1 MTTVL
6 DQRYELL
13 EQIGHGGMA
22 TVWRG
27 LDLRLRR
34 PVAIKAL
41 GAAMLQ
47 DPDMRQ
53 RFWREA
59 QTIAALAHPA
69 IVAVYDVSV
78 DRDRAYVVMEL
89 VDGPSVARLLESGP
103 LPVAQAV
110 DIAAQTC
117 AALAA
122 AHAAG
127 VVHRDITPGNLLLA
141 ESGALKVCD
150 FGIAAWE
157 RDAYPALIAGTPG
170 YIAPEQTQGGPID
183 ARTDLYGLGCV
194 LSAMITGAPPGPAGV
209 PPHPAPP
216 ALADLI
222 SRLTAPDPA
231 DRPATAIEVAA
242 ELDRLRTGWSD
253 ATEVLAAAPTATR
266 VLTALPPAGRAQ
278 VPVAGPA
285 TAVGPPAVVP
295 PARRG
300 GNRWLRPVLV
310 AGGLVGAVTAVLLG
324 LLLLQSA
331 GQRAGVPFAGATS
344 GAAPKSVVASPV
356 AANRPDALLRSLV
369 QEVDRL
375 ADSDALDDRAARDLR
390 KKLSDLDKRLRKG
403 EGEGREQAQDLI
415 ERLQDLRRDN
425 RISAQ
430 GYDRLAELAGALVA
444 ALPRD
449 SGDHD

>member
-13 EQIGHGGMA
+13 EQIGQGGMA

-89 VDGPSVARLLESGP
+89 VDGPSVARLLDDGP
-103 LPVAQAV
+103 LPVAQAL
-110 DIAAQTC
+110 DLAAQTC

-122 AHAAG
+122 AHALGA
-127 VVHRDITPGNLLLA
+127 VHRDITPGNLLLA

-157 RDAYPALIAGTPG
+157 QDAYPALAAGTPG
-170 YIAPEQTQGGPID
+170 YIAPEQTRGGPVD

-194 LSAMITGAPPGPAGV
+194 LYAMVTGAAPGLVVV
-209 PPHPAPP
+209 PPDPAPP
-216 ALADLI
+216 AVADLI

-231 DRPATAIEVAA
+231 DRPASAHDVAA
-242 ELDRLRTGWSD
+242 ELDRLRTAASGP
-253 ATEVLAAAPTATR
+253 AHVVAAPATTQVMTAQ
-266 VLTALPPAGRAQ
+266 PPAGRAR
-278 VPVAGPA
+278 VPVP
-285 TAVGPPAVVP
+285 GPPTALDLPAAVP
-295 PARRG
+295 GPRG

-310 AGGLVGAVTAVLLG
+310 ACGLVTAVTAVMLG
-324 LLLLQSA
+324 LLLLQTA

-344 GAAPKSVVASPV
+344 GAASPVAASPV
-356 AANRPDALLRSLV
+356 AASRPDALLRSLA

-375 ADSDALDDRAARDLR
+375 ADSGALDDRAVRDLR

-403 EGEGREQAQDLI
+403 EGREQAQDFI
-415 ERLQDLRRDN
+415 DRLQDLRRDD
-425 RISAQ
+425 RLPAQ

-449 SGDHD
+449 DD

>member
-6 DQRYELL
+6 DQRYQLL
-13 EQIGHGGMA
+13 EQIGEGGMA

-41 GAAMLQ
+41 GAAMLH

-78 DRDRAYVVMEL
+78 GQDRAYVVMEL
-89 VDGPSVARLLESGP
+89 VDGPSVAQVLESGP
-103 LPVAQAV
+103 VPVAQAL

-117 AALAA
+117 AALTA

-141 ESGALKVCD
+141 GSGALKVCD

-157 RDAYPALIAGTPG
+157 QDAYPALVAGTPG
-170 YIAPEQTQGGPID
+170 YTAPEQARGGPVD

-194 LSAMITGAPPGPAGV
+194 LYALITGAPPGPAAV

-222 SRLTAPDPA
+222 GRLTAPDPA
-231 DRPATAIEVAA
+231 DRPESAAEVAA
-242 ELDRLRTGWSD
+242 ELDRLRADETA
-253 ATEVLAAAPTATR
+253 ATQLFTAAGPATTR
-266 VLTALPPAGRAQ
+266 VMAAQPPAGRAQ
-278 VPVAGPA
+278 VPVPGPA
-285 TAVGPPAVVP
+285 TAVDLPAVPVG
-295 PARRG
+295 RRG

-310 AGGLVGAVTAVLLG
+310 ACGLVSAVTAVMLG

-331 GQRAGVPFAGATS
+331 GQRAGVPMAGATS
-344 GAAPKSVVASPV
+344 GPARSVAASPV
-356 AANRPDALLRSLV
+356 AAARPDALLRSLT

-375 ADSDALDDRAARDLR
+375 ADSGAVDDRTARDLR
-390 KKLSDLDKRLRKG
+390 KRLSDLDKRLRKDA
-403 EGEGREQAQDLI
+403 GEGRSQAEDFI
-415 ERLQDLRRDN
+415 DRLQDLRRDG
-425 RISAQ
+425 RLSPEA
-430 GYDRLAELAGALVA
+430 YDRLAELSGALVA

-449 SGDHD
+449 NGNHD